1 MTRDRVLIEMPL
13 VFPLNEMAG
22 IHFCTQRKPVEF
34 SEFNRLF
41 NLIADGYGQAV
52 GTTMVSSVKWVWN
65 ILLKLEAAKSDNE
78 Q

>member
-1 MTRDRVLIEMPL
+1 MKWL
-13 VFPLNEMAG
+13 G

-34 SEFNRLF
+34 SEFNRLS
-41 NLIADGYGQAV
+41 I
-52 GTTMVSSVKWVWN
+52 KWVWN

>member
-34 SEFNRLF
+34 SEFNRLS
-41 NLIADGYGQAV
+41 I
-52 GTTMVSSVKWVWN
+52 KWVWN